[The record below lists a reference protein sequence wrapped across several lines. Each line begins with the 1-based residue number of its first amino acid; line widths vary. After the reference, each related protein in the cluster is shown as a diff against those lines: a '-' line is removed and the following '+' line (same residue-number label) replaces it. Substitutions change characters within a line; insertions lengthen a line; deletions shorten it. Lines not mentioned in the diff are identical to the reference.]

1 MDNKFVAPE
10 DISGKMG
17 NKKNLYEVLKVD
29 RKNYYYIAILV
40 GLFLP
45 PYEKCSTDFLKDLL
59 AKRKPVSN

>member
-17 NKKNLYEVLKVD
+17 NKKNLYEVFKAD
-29 RKNYYYIAILV
+29 RKYYYYIAILV

-59 AKRKPVSN
+59 PMRKHASN